1 MEEVDEV
8 PRSARTTIE
17 AQVPPNFPIEE
28 IAVVPLPGMAVPN
41 TFAFSPDDR
50 QVLYLATDRQSRIQ
64 RLYAL
69 DVTSGARQVLIAPPD
84 GTQDE
89 ELSPAEELRR
99 QRERSL
105 ALGLTHY
112 GQAERGERIVIPF
125 DGDVY
130 VQDGATAPLRKV
142 VDRAGQTPAQ
152 TPALSPDG
160 EWVAYVQEAEVW
172 VVPAAGGPPRQITRG
187 ARRAGKTHGLAEF
200 IAQEELDRREGFW
213 WSPDSRRIV
222 YTEVDER
229 HIPVYR
235 IMHQGK
241 HTTGETAQEDH
252 RYPFAGAANARVHL
266 GIVSAHGGRTVWMD
280 LDSDREIYLARVF
293 WWPDGSLGVVL
304 LNREQTTI
312 ELARCDIRTGQRTTV
327 LQETSERWIN
337 LPKRPLA
344 PLKDGGF
351 VWLSERSG
359 FRQLYLYGADG
370 DLVRQLTG
378 GEWMVDEIRGVDEQR
393 GQVYFTGNRETP
405 TETQLYA
412 APLSGGSL
420 RRITTEPGTHDVTI
434 DHACQ
439 RFADVHS
446 ALDRPP
452 SVALRALADG
462 AVLHTVH
469 APSDPRIAA
478 FALEPP
484 EIVTLRNRSGTLLYG
499 AIYRP
504 PPRFGSRPHPT
515 IVQVYGGPH
524 AQMVTNSWGMSAALQ
539 IQYLRAQGFLVF
551 RLDNRGSARRG
562 LAFESALW
570 QRMGT
575 VEVDDQVDGVRWL
588 VDQGLADPARVGIT
602 GWSYGGYMALMCLAK
617 APDIFKMA
625 VAGAPVT
632 AFDGYD
638 TCYTE
643 RYMGTPQSN
652 PAGYA
657 ESSVLTHA
665 AQIRGNLLLV
675 HGMLDEN
682 VHFRHTARLIQALTR
697 ARKPY
702 DALLLPDER
711 HMPRRQ
717 ADRVYMNERIVGYFQ
732 QRL

>member
-1 MEEVDEV
+1 MYEVS
-8 PRSARTTIE
+8 RIE
-17 AQVPPNFPIEE
+17 RAGIETQVPPTFPIEE
-28 IAVVPLPGMAVPN
+28 IAVFPPPGMAVPN

-50 QVLYLATDRQSRIQ
+50 QMTYLAADGPSRIQ

-69 DVTSGARQVLIAPPD
+69 DAATGARVALVAPPE
-84 GTQDE
+84 GIRDE

-112 GQAERGERIVIPF
+112 GQAERGERIVVPLA
-125 DGDVY
+125 GDAY
-130 VQDGATAPLRKV
+130 VQDGAAAPLRKI
-142 VDRAGQTPAQ
+142 VDRTGQTPAQ

-160 EWVAYVQEAEVW
+160 EWVAYVQDAEVW
-172 VVPAAGGPPRQITRG
+172 VAPAAGGAPRQITRG
-187 ARRAGKTHGLAEF
+187 ARRTGKTHGLAEF
-200 IAQEELDRREGFW
+200 IAQEELDRGEGFW
-213 WSPDSRRIV
+213 WSPDSRRIA

-229 HIPVYR
+229 RIPIYR

-241 HTTGETAQEDH
+241 NATGEAAQEDH
-252 RYPFAGAANARVHL
+252 RYPFAGAANASVRL
-266 GIVSAHGGRTVWMD
+266 GIVSAQGGRTVWMD
-280 LDSDREIYLARVF
+280 LDGDREIYLARVF
-293 WWPDGSLGVVL
+293 WWPDGSLGAVM

-327 LQETSERWIN
+327 LQETSECWIN

-359 FRQLYLYGADG
+359 FRHLYLYSADG
-370 DLVRQLTG
+370 GLVRQLTG
-378 GEWMVDEIRGVDEQR
+378 GEWMVDEIRGVDEQG
-393 GQVYFTGNRETP
+393 GQVYFTGNREGP

-412 APLSGGSL
+412 APLSGGAI
-420 RRITTEPGTHDVTI
+420 RRITAEPGTHDVTI
-434 DHACQ
+434 DHACR
-439 RFADVHS
+439 RFVDVHS

-452 SVALRALADG
+452 SVTLRALTDG
-462 AVLHTVH
+462 AMLHTIH
-469 APSDPRIAA
+469 TPSDPRIAA

-504 PPRFGSRPHPT
+504 PARFGSGPYPT

-524 AQMVTNSWGMSAALQ
+524 AQMVTNSWGMTAALL
-539 IQYLRAQGFLVF
+539 IQYLRTQGFLVF

-562 LAFESALW
+562 LAFEGALRR
-570 QRMGT
+570 RMGT

-588 VDQGLADPARVGIT
+588 VDQGLADPERVGIT
-602 GWSYGGYMALMCLAK
+602 GWSYGGYMSLMCLAK
-617 APDIFKMA
+617 APDTFKVA

-665 AQIRGNLLLV
+665 EQIRGKLLLV

-682 VHFRHTARLIQALTR
+682 VHFRHTARLIQALIR

-717 ADRVYMNERIVGYFQ
+717 ADRVYLNERIVEYFQ